1 MNLLQAYVHRCH
13 ELDLFSQKR
22 TQVRATRLLLCNLL
36 CLGRKWI
43 TRIICMA
50 NRDQCDWSADYKLFS
65 RSPWRSQDLF
75 TPVVR
80 NSLDYFDPAEP
91 IIIAG
96 DETKCKRAGN
106 KVKRSRWVRDPLSP
120 PFHVNFIKGI
130 RFVQFSVLL
139 PLHRIAAVGA
149 RAVPLSFEPVD
160 QPTKPGKKASDQE
173 KAAYLKACK
182 KNNMCQQAVRQINAL
197 RRQYDMIGAAARL
210 LLFVMDGGFC
220 NRTVFRAPRKGAC
233 ILVRCRKDAKLCLPA
248 NDPTQPRRIYAKEKF
263 TPEDVR
269 TNDSAWQKDHFFIG
283 DKWRPVRFKQISS
296 VLWQGGAGNMP
307 LRLIVIAP
315 IPYRLSFH
323 SRAFYRRPAYF
334 LCDNLDLP
342 LETLIQATID
352 RWQIEVNHRDE
363 KQHIGL
369 QHPQVWNERSV
380 DRLPAFMVASYS
392 FLLLASLQAY
402 GARRSDQYLRPAK
415 WQRNRLRPSCLDLI
429 SLLRK
434 QAFSHPE
441 LLRSLNIDISAD
453 QAAIKA
459 AA

>member
-1 MNLLQAYVHRCH
+1 
-13 ELDLFSQKR
+13 
-22 TQVRATRLLLCNLL
+22 
-36 CLGRKWI
+36 
-43 TRIICMA
+43 
-50 NRDQCDWSADYKLFS
+50 
-65 RSPWRSQDLF
+65 
-75 TPVVR
+75 
-80 NSLDYFDPAEP
+80 
-91 IIIAG
+91 
-96 DETKCKRAGN
+96 
-106 KVKRSRWVRDPLSP
+106 
-120 PFHVNFIKGI
+120 
-130 RFVQFSVLL
+130 
-139 PLHRIAAVGA
+139 
-149 RAVPLSFEPVD
+149 
-160 QPTKPGKKASDQE
+160 
-173 KAAYLKACK
+173 
-182 KNNMCQQAVRQINAL
+182 
-197 RRQYDMIGAAARL
+197 
-210 LLFVMDGGFC
+210 
-220 NRTVFRAPRKGAC
+220 
-233 ILVRCRKDAKLCLPA
+233 
-248 NDPTQPRRIYAKEKF
+248 
-263 TPEDVR
+263 
-269 TNDSAWQKDHFFIG
+269 
-283 DKWRPVRFKQISS
+283 
-296 VLWQGGAGNMP
+296 
-307 LRLIVIAP
+307 LIVIAP